1 MNPYKEIPNLYSLE
15 MVRRYAGRNI
25 GDLPPHIFSIGN
37 ATYSSLLRTSRNQ
50 CVVIRYVRPAGHAPS
65 GLAETHRRRIWP
77 GPLSSTHCSGE
88 SGAGKTESTK
98 LILQNFTALSSKH
111 SLIQEQIIEASPIME
126 AFGNAKTVRNDNSSR
141 FGKFIEVQFGN
152 DGTIQGARI
161 MDYLLERSRI
171 VHQSPDERNYHIFYC
186 LLAGASKEERAALR
200 LKSPEEFA
208 YLNQS
213 GCIKVP
219 KIDDA
224 ADLEKVRAA
233 MKVLKFGDN
242 ERSIFEVLAA
252 VLHLGNNKFK
262 KVENANVAGDACDYI
277 DRSGALEL

>member
-1 MNPYKEIPNLYSLE
+1 
-15 MVRRYAGRNI
+15 
-25 GDLPPHIFSIGN
+25 
-37 ATYSSLLRTSRNQ
+37 
-50 CVVIRYVRPAGHAPS
+50 
-65 GLAETHRRRIWP
+65 
-77 GPLSSTHCSGE
+77 
-88 SGAGKTESTK
+88 
-98 LILQNFTALSSKH
+98 
-111 SLIQEQIIEASPIME
+111 ME

-141 FGKFIEVQFGN
+141 FGKFIEVQFGS

-213 GCIKVP
+213 GCTKVP

-262 KVENANVAGDACDYI
+262 KVENANVAGDACDYV
-277 DRSGALEL
+277 DRTGAPAVPGGRGARAPGCGCVVAASSCRRGRIAWVPWGRRRQHGRRAAGRGPEPFCLLPDHAEHDAARRDHHVAAQRGAGASARAGHPPRRVSGAAGEGGRRS